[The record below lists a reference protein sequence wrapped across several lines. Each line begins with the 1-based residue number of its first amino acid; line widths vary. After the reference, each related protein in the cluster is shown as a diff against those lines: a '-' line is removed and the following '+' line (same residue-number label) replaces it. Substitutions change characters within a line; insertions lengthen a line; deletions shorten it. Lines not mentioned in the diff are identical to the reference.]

1 MLFNCKN
8 IQTASFITLC
18 TSAQK
23 NNLYFVAESN
33 ESPHLC
39 LFILTFKIYSQS
51 IHLQIIGPNTPLFWG
66 SGTAHSYETFVIS
79 KQDIYRGIVIHIFPP
94 VFFPGNSQSLTV
106 NRWTFLQFCSFFFNL
121 LFAMQQNSFKY
132 RNHFCMKVPIIF
144 WAQCQSKKC
153 ARIPVLY
160 SPVSLV
166 FRDQAVCSNAT
177 ATLIHDNPPAVREYF
192 TPFPISARAESC
204 CYRNI
209 DLNNLNTVDFL
220 ICTWLKIYTTFLR
233 EFLFWVGRSIFW
245 EVWKSPWMYSNP
257 IKKVSVLPLVEGVIR

>member
-1 MLFNCKN
+1 MFIHTDLQNLFPINTPSNNRTKH
-8 IQTASFITLC
+8 SFIWGFWNWSFIWDLC
-18 TSAQK
+18 DLKTR
-23 NNLYFVAESN
+23 
-33 ESPHLC
+33 
-39 LFILTFKIYSQS
+39 
-51 IHLQIIGPNTPLFWG
+51 HLQRYCHSRFSPSFFSLKFSVFDNEQVNIPTVLF
-66 SGTAHSYETFVIS
+66 F
-79 KQDIYRGIVIHIFPP
+79 
-94 VFFPGNSQSLTV
+94 
-106 NRWTFLQFCSFFFNL
+106 FFFNL

-233 EFLFWVGRSIFW
+233 EFLFLGRKKYFLRGLKESLDVF
-245 EVWKSPWMYSNP
+245 KSN
-257 IKKVSVLPLVEGVIR
+257 

>member
-1 MLFNCKN
+1 MRPLWSQNKTF
-8 IQTASFITLC
+8 TEVLSFT
-18 TSAQK
+18 
-23 NNLYFVAESN
+23 
-33 ESPHLC
+33 
-39 LFILTFKIYSQS
+39 
-51 IHLQIIGPNTPLFWG
+51 
-66 SGTAHSYETFVIS
+66 
-79 KQDIYRGIVIHIFPP
+79 
-94 VFFPGNSQSLTV
+94 FFPQFFFLKFSVFESEQVNIPTV
-106 NRWTFLQFCSFFFNL
+106 LFFFFFNL

-132 RNHFCMKVPIIF
+132 QNHFCMKVPIIF

-192 TPFPISARAESC
+192 TPFPISARAELC

-233 EFLFWVGRSIFW
+233 EFLFWVGRNIFW
-245 EVWKSPWMYSNP
+245 EVWKSPWMCSNP